1 MTARTIG
8 DALRIEKFVAGLDRI
23 LKRGSADTESDHGD
37 ADDLLCELLVELGY
51 EEVIAAYK
59 KIHKWYS

>member
-1 MTARTIG
+1 M
-8 DALRIEKFVAGLDRI
+8 RIEKFVAGLDRI